1 MCFFFTD
8 VTPDTI
14 PEKEE
19 VKSEKEAEEAAPSEE
34 KKEEAPRR
42 KPPVGGIGIMGGQM
56 NMNIF
61 SEMKSNKRFS
71 TLVSTC
77 ICTCVPVSWTRIY
90 CRLCI

>member
-1 MCFFFTD
+1 MCFSTD
-8 VTPDTI
+8 AIPDTA

-19 VKSEKEAEEAAPSEE
+19 VKGEKEAEEAAPTEE

-42 KPPVGGIGIMGGQM
+42 KPPVGGIGIMGGPM

-77 ICTCVPVSWTRIY
+77 TCVPVS
-90 CRLCI
+90 